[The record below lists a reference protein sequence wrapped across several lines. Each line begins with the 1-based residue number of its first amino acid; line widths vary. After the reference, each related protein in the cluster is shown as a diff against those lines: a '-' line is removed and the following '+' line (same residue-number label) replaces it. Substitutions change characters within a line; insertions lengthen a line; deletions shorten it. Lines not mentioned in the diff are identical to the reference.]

1 MKLYIKHMVCNRCI
15 KAVENILAST
25 LSIKLEHIELGTVTL
40 TSSISEE
47 EKSKFSAALSLLGFE
62 LLDNEKSE
70 RVTQIKTLIINEIHH
85 GIGLK
90 QANENFSVFISS
102 KMGYDYSYLNELFS
116 SLEGKT
122 IGQYI
127 TLQKIERAKELII
140 YDQLG
145 LAVIADQLEY
155 NSAQYLSAQFKKTTG
170 MTPSEFK
177 KIGQRKSLD
186 YL

>member
-25 LSIKLEHIELGTVTL
+25 LSIKMEHIELGTVTL

-90 QANENFSVFISS
+90 QAN
-102 KMGYDYSYLNELFS
+102 
-116 SLEGKT
+116 
-122 IGQYI
+122 
-127 TLQKIERAKELII
+127 
-140 YDQLG
+140 
-145 LAVIADQLEY
+145 
-155 NSAQYLSAQFKKTTG
+155 
-170 MTPSEFK
+170 
-177 KIGQRKSLD
+177 
-186 YL
+186 